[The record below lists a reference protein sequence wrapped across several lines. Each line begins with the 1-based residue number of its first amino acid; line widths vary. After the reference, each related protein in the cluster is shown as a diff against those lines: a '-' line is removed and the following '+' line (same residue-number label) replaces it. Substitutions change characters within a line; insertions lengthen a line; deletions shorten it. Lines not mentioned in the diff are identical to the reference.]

1 MHQLTFFVGP
11 VNFYYKYKDKYYCEE
26 MNTGDSNYIPPF
38 IPHSFTSRN
47 VKEESFIVA
56 VTFGGNLKNVLPRV
70 SALENKMVDFI
81 NYLIKGRSNV
91 LKVKNEISHLKE
103 FNNKNFEKD
112 NIDNLSEDLSGV
124 LVKEVGDY
132 EIIKKGLY
140 KAASSNNY
148 FSGARGFHIKSESE
162 ESILLTN
169 PCDSFLFNYGSKSV
183 DLENI
188 TLNKNVVLECGDSAF
203 VACGDEYQVITKSS
217 CSLFLVTLDL
227 YLTPSI
233 IDEII
238 SFSDHNRLYT
248 ETKQWFNG

>member
-1 MHQLTFFVGP
+1 
-11 VNFYYKYKDKYYCEE
+11 

-47 VKEESFIVA
+47 VNEESFIVA

-81 NYLIKGRSNV
+81 NNLIKGRSNI
-91 LKVKNEISHLKE
+91 LKVKNEISHLKD
-103 FNNKNFEKD
+103 FNNKNFETI
-112 NIDNLSEDLSGV
+112 NIGNLSEDLSGV
-124 LVKEVGDY
+124 LVKKVGDY

-148 FSGARGFHIKSESE
+148 FSGARGFHIKSESN

-169 PCDSFLFNYGSKSV
+169 PCDSFLFNYGSNSV
-183 DLENI
+183 NLENI
-188 TLNKNVVLECGDSAF
+188 TLNKNIVLKCGDSAF
-203 VACGDEYQVITKSS
+203 VACGDEYQIITKSS